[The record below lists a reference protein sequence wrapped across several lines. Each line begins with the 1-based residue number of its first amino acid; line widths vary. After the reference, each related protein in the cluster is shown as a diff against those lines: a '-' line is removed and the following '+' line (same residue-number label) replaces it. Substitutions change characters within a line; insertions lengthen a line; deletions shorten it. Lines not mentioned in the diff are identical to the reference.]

1 MPELVA
7 EELEEAVELVGV
19 AAQCRGQRG
28 GVGFRRLERADVE
41 LEAVAEA
48 VDPPEDADG
57 VSLAEPAVEER
68 DIAPDPRLDPA
79 ARVYELEREVIGAGA
94 RAPPLLP
101 GHCVDALDNAVLLE
115 LGDSAHGPSLGT
127 KTDGT
132 LVRDGRSQAVS
143 RLSLRR
149 GRRGAARPAR
159 RPAVRRHRRRA
170 A

>member
-79 ARVYELEREVIGAGA
+79 ARVYELEREVIGA
-94 RAPPLLP
+94 
-101 GHCVDALDNAVLLE
+101 
-115 LGDSAHGPSLGT
+115 
-127 KTDGT
+127 
-132 LVRDGRSQAVS
+132 VS

-149 GRRGAARPAR
+149 GGRGPARPAR
-159 RPAVRRHRRRA
+159 RAAVRRHRRRA
-170 A
+170 T